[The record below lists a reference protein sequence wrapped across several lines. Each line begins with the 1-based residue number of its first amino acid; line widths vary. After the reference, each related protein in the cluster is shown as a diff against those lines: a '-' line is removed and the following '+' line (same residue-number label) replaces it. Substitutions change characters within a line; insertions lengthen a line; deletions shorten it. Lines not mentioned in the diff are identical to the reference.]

1 MSVATYTKSGTKA
14 TSPAK
19 LDKAVFG
26 VNVENHELVKQAY
39 LAYLANGRTNNA
51 VTKTRGLVRGG
62 GRKPW
67 RQKGTG
73 NARVG
78 SSRNPIWR
86 GGGITFGPTGQE
98 NYTHRL
104 STQAKRQALRQAL
117 SMAADSNKIIVI
129 ESFDVKDGKTKT
141 ASQLL
146 NKVGATGKVVLA
158 LDNKE
163 EAVERAVGNLQ
174 NVRTTQAVYLNVFD
188 ILNADHVVLTGS
200 ALSAVHAWLG
210 STKPVKTTNG
220 VEK

>member
-1 MSVATYTKSGTKA
+1 MSVATYTKTGNKA

-26 VNVENHELVKQAY
+26 VKVDNHELVKQAY

-51 VTKTRGLVRGG
+51 VVKTRGLVRGG

-98 NYTHRL
+98 NYSHRL

-117 SMAADSNKIIVI
+117 SMASEANKIIVI
-129 ESFDVKDGKTKT
+129 ESFDVKDGKTKS
-141 ASQLL
+141 AAQLL
-146 NKVGATGKVVLA
+146 NKVGATGNVVLA
-158 LDNKE
+158 LDHRDP
-163 EAVERAVGNLQ
+163 AVERAVSNLS

-188 ILNADHVVLTGS
+188 ILNADQVVLTS
-200 ALSAVHAWLG
+200 AGLSEVHNWLG
-210 STKPVKTTNG
+210 VAKPAKNAVKG
-220 VEK
+220 EK

>member
-1 MSVATYTKSGTKA
+1 MSVATFTKSGAKA
-14 TSPAK
+14 TNPAK

-26 VNVENHELVKQAY
+26 LKVENHELVKQAY

-51 VTKTRGLVRGG
+51 VTKKRGEVRGG

-86 GGGITFGPTGQE
+86 GGGITFGPTGNE
-98 NYTHRL
+98 NYSHRL

-117 SMAADSNKIIVI
+117 SLAADSNKIIVI
-129 ESFDVKDGKTKT
+129 ESFDAKDGKTKA

-146 NKVGATGKVVLA
+146 SKVGATGNVVLA
-158 LDNKE
+158 LEHKD
-163 EAVERAVGNLQ
+163 EAVERAVSNLQ

-188 ILNADHVVLTGS
+188 ILNADQVVLTTAGL
-200 ALSAVHAWLG
+200 AAVHTWLG
-210 STKPVKTTNG
+210 GAKPAVKAIG
-220 VEK
+220 GEK